1 LEVGTTELGGV
12 RGEASFFNAGADR
25 RLAFRV
31 DVEMRLEDLETNKD
45 RRVGVMFKAPCA
57 GDYWRSQKTSSTAG
71 ALRRQRTCDL
81 VTTGAV
87 DKLRD
92 NQTAE
97 LKMGL
102 AISTTSFTCDIQDGL
117 AHMVFTRPD
126 RGNPVDGEFC
136 REFSLAM
143 AELSER
149 EDVRAV
155 LISAQGKLFSVGG
168 DIAAFERQGS
178 GLPALVKH
186 WTADLHA
193 AIVRMRRMRAP
204 VVVAV
209 HGHVAGGS
217 VSLMAAADLVV
228 IGKSA
233 RITAAFAK
241 IGFSPDTG
249 STVTLTARM
258 GSARAKRFFLLS
270 ETLDAA
276 AAQAT
281 GLVDIVVDD
290 NRVLA
295 EAERI
300 GRELAAGPTEAY
312 GGIKR
317 LFLQASSRS
326 FESQLEDEAQTL
338 AAISKTADARE
349 GIKAFRE
356 KRSPNFQGR

>member
-1 LEVGTTELGGV
+1 MH
-12 RGEASFFNAGADR
+12 
-25 RLAFRV
+25 LAV
-31 DVEMRLEDLETNKD
+31 
-45 RRVGVMFKAPCA
+45 
-57 GDYWRSQKTSSTAG
+57 
-71 ALRRQRTCDL
+71 
-81 VTTGAV
+81 
-87 DKLRD
+87 
-92 NQTAE
+92 QTR
-97 LKMGL
+97 
-102 AISTTSFTCDIQDGL
+102 SFTCDIENDL
-117 AHMVFTRPD
+117 AHMVFNQAD
-126 RGNPVDGEFC
+126 RGNPVDGQFC

-155 LISAQGKLFSVGG
+155 LISARGKMFSVGG
-168 DIAAFERQGS
+168 DIAAFERQGKE
-178 GLPALVKH
+178 LPTLVKH

-209 HGHVAGGS
+209 QGNVAGGS

-228 IGKSA
+228 IGRSA
-233 RITAAFAK
+233 RITSGFAK

-258 GSARAKRFFLLS
+258 GPARAKRFFLLS

-276 AAQAT
+276 AAQSD

-290 NRVLA
+290 DRVLT

-300 GRELAAGPTEAY
+300 GRELASGPTEAY

-317 LFLQASSRS
+317 LFLQAPSRS